1 MLEYTSGFRILY
13 SEDNKISIFQTKTK
27 KPALQIALICLAH
40 FINDIHLSF
49 LPTFI
54 PGIVEKLGISLAQ
67 AGLLNSISG
76 FINMVG
82 QPLFGYL
89 ADKTT
94 SPRYMISGPVLAC
107 LGATLLPM
115 APNYLTALVFVLIWG
130 IGTAVYHPQGSG
142 SIGHLCSEVTLSSS
156 LAFFG
161 FGGMLAGALS
171 PLYAVSLVKIFNYYW
186 MPVVAMVPVLITV
199 GLIYYY
205 IPSIQDGIDFKPTT
219 GGFFRNFW
227 DVFRVVYRIWIVA
240 FLRAVTGQGLRFFL
254 PLVIAARG
262 GSLVTIGTVLFI
274 ITIGSSI
281 SPIICGKMADL
292 FGPKKALI
300 VLLVIIPFLLV
311 PAALTQGVVSIGL
324 YMAGYA
330 LLTATEPITNAMAQR
345 MAPHARGMA
354 SSIIMGFAFGFGGV
368 FTVFLGAIADNFGLP
383 VIMIL
388 MGVIPSIALPVIVSR
403 KWD

>member
-1 MLEYTSGFRILY
+1 MRE
-13 SEDNKISIFQTKTK
+13 
-27 KPALQIALICLAH
+27 
-40 FINDIHLSF
+40 
-49 LPTFI
+49 
-54 PGIVEKLGISLAQ
+54 
-67 AGLLNSISG
+67 
-76 FINMVG
+76 
-82 QPLFGYL
+82 
-89 ADKTT
+89 
-94 SPRYMISGPVLAC
+94 
-107 LGATLLPM
+107 
-115 APNYLTALVFVLIWG
+115 
-130 IGTAVYHPQGSG
+130 
-142 SIGHLCSEVTLSSS
+142 
-156 LAFFG
+156 
-161 FGGMLAGALS
+161 ALS
-171 PLYAVSLVKIFNYYW
+171 PLYAVSLVKIFNYHW

-205 IPSIQDGIDFKPTT
+205 IPSIQDGIDFKPAT